1 MAQENDPLGLL
12 APKQENDPL
21 GLLIP
26 AQKAESVKKKRTY
39 KWRRR
44 SFSKRISDSIRAFIR
59 EWSKG

>member
-26 AQKAESVKKKRTY
+26 AQKAESVKKKNL
-39 KWRRR
+39 
-44 SFSKRISDSIRAFIR
+44 
-59 EWSKG
+59 

>member
-26 AQKAESVKKKRTY
+26 AQKAESVKKKEP
-39 KWRRR
+39 
-44 SFSKRISDSIRAFIR
+44 ISGGEEVFQ
-59 EWSKG
+59 